1 MGFGLPT
8 ATKAYSPTLQ
18 LPMRVLEL
26 PVMKHSLYVVALVCV
41 STVATYASDV
51 HGTITLDSRMA
62 KKTAPPPVYDV
73 RGMAMHD
80 RSPTMA
86 RARGAGRFGR
96 IAVWL
101 EGGPVATPTS
111 STMRQSDRHFEPD
124 LLIISPGSRV
134 EFPNLDPVFH
144 NIFSLSKAQSFDL
157 GYYAQGKSR
166 DVVFS
171 KPGIVQVYCHVH
183 PDMYGVIVVTGS
195 GWTARP
201 AENGTFTFTD
211 VPPGR
216 YRVVVWQRTTGLVH
230 KTISIPAS
238 GTVDVSF
245 RLPDDEAEQ

>member
-1 MGFGLPT
+1 
-8 ATKAYSPTLQ
+8 
-18 LPMRVLEL
+18 
-26 PVMKHSLYVVALVCV
+26 MKCSLNVVAMVCV
-41 STVATYASDV
+41 FAVATRGSDV

-62 KKTAPPPVYDV
+62 KKSAPAPLYDL

-80 RSPTMA
+80 RGPTAA
-86 RARGAGRFGR
+86 RTESARRFGR

-101 EGGPVATPTS
+101 EGGPAAAATS
-111 STMRQSDRHFEPD
+111 LTMRQLDRHFEPD
-124 LLIISPGSRV
+124 LLIVSPGSRV

-166 DVVFS
+166 EVVFS
-171 KPGIVQVYCHVH
+171 KPGIVQVFCHVH
-183 PDMYGVIVVTGS
+183 PDMYGVIVVTAS

-216 YRVVVWQRTTGLVH
+216 YRVVIWQRTAGLVH
-230 KTISIPAS
+230 KTISIPPS
-238 GTVDVSF
+238 GTVDVNF